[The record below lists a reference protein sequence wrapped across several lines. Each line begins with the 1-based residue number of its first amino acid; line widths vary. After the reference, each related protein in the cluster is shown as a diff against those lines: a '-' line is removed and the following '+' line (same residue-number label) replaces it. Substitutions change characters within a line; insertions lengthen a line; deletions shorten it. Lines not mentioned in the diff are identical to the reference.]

1 MAPQYAQTADSRFP
15 AIPNGKF
22 KAILWAAQS
31 WFFAIRPPKGTSS
44 DKNTHFD
51 I

>member
-22 KAILWAAQS
+22 KASCELKVDFLQ
-31 WFFAIRPPKGTSS
+31 F
-44 DKNTHFD
+44 
-51 I
+51 